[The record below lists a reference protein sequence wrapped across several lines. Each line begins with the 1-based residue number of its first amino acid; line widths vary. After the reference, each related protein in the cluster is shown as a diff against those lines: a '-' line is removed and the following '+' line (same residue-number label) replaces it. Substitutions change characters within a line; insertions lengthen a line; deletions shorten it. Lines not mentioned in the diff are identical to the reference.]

1 MEPNRS
7 SFHEAHSAG
16 EADGGTSLI
25 VAGVGGQGI
34 LSISYVLDNAAL
46 DEGWCFKQSEVHGM
60 SQRGGAVQ
68 SHLRFSRSPVWSDL
82 VPEGDADL
90 VLSVEP
96 LEALRYA
103 HYLRPGGWLVTSA
116 DPFVNIPNYPE
127 IEGVYARIREHAHV
141 LVEADALARKAGSP
155 RSSNMVMLGA
165 ASVFLPFSSQV
176 YHARI
181 DALFG
186 SKGERVL
193 GANHAAFD
201 AGRAVALAARG

>member
-1 MEPNRS
+1 MEPLS
-7 SFHEAHSAG
+7 SSVSPSNVPARPDDAI
-16 EADGGTSLI
+16 SLI

-46 DEGWCFKQSEVHGM
+46 AEGWFFKQSEVHGM

-68 SHLRFSRSPVWSDL
+68 SHLRFARAPVWSDL
-82 VPEGDADL
+82 VPEGGADL

-127 IEGVYARIREHAHV
+127 IEGIFGRIREHAHV

-165 ASVFLPFSSQV
+165 ASVFLPFSKDGYLVQI
-176 YHARI
+176 AT
-181 DALFG
+181 LFG
-186 SKGERVL
+186 AKGERVIQ
-193 GANHAAFD
+193 ANHDAFE
-201 AGRAVALAARG
+201 AGRTVATAARG